1 MTKHLTTLTLAAL
14 MLALPAAAQDEQ
26 TTNLQPQWQQ
36 GQTAQYNFWYR
47 KDKTEAANVLGQS
60 RSETTVFQSEGLI
73 RWTIEEVRDDG
84 SAACVMHYESIRLTI
99 TGTTGQEVVVDSA
112 NPTGEVQLYEDLIA
126 AILRTP
132 LTVVVNA
139 DGTIDSLDGIDALNA
154 AAGQELVEADAVPDE
169 NDFLETASDLAV
181 LIAAPADATPGQTWS
196 TQNTWNH
203 ENILPGAETQADW
216 DTTFTFESVGRIEGV
231 PIATIATESDIE
243 MEVDLSELA
252 GGQLEVDVRFNSA
265 SSEGEILYDLS
276 RGEAVA
282 RNANASYSADIIL
295 TAPQNPGQAITVRV
309 TEQSQSQLLRVS
321 EE

>member
-1 MTKHLTTLTLAAL
+1 M
-14 MLALPAAAQDEQ
+14 
-26 TTNLQPQWQQ
+26 
-36 GQTAQYNFWYR
+36 
-47 KDKTEAANVLGQS
+47 
-60 RSETTVFQSEGLI
+60 
-73 RWTIEEVRDDG
+73 
-84 SAACVMHYESIRLTI
+84 
-99 TGTTGQEVVVDSA
+99 
-112 NPTGEVQLYEDLIA
+112 
-126 AILRTP
+126 
-132 LTVVVNA
+132 
-139 DGTIDSLDGIDALNA
+139 
-154 AAGQELVEADAVPDE
+154 
-169 NDFLETASDLAV
+169 